1 MFWNLQRKDLFSV
14 AEQIGQQYAIDF
26 IALIEVNELLNPN
39 FKNQLY
45 PNYTCLHSWNKQ
57 KRLLVR
63 VATY

>member
-45 PNYTCLHSWNKQ
+45 PNYTYLS
-57 KRLLVR
+57 
-63 VATY
+63 